1 MNEQRVVFS
10 VCTPTAVFIQST
22 VPEELAQKVRMSYAV
37 VKTMKQLQEIDE
49 DFVKITV
56 FDPQEKG

>member
-22 VPEELAQKVRMSYAV
+22 VLEELAQKVRMSYAV